1 MLMSFGLSL
10 GERKHGQLR
19 QINATV
25 SGSLYS
31 PQQVPEFLQAI
42 DEAKLALDEM
52 RVRAEQI
59 AAETEVLA

>member
-1 MLMSFGLSL
+1 MSFGLSL
-10 GERKHGQLR
+10 GERKENQLR